1 MCRCNSE
8 TEDTE
13 HFLLLCH
20 FNSIQRFEL
29 FNNINKFE
37 LSLTQLD
44 TTEQVNILLCSYPL
58 NKSNALSQDIIKF
71 VINFLKKSGHFDK
84 PLISF
89 NQ

>member
-1 MCRCNSE
+1 MCRCNAK
-8 TEDTE
+8 TEDTV

-29 FNNINKFE
+29 FNNINKFD
-37 LSLTQLD
+37 LSLTQSD

-71 VINFLKKSGHFDK
+71 VINFLKKFGHFDK
-84 PLISF
+84 PLLSF